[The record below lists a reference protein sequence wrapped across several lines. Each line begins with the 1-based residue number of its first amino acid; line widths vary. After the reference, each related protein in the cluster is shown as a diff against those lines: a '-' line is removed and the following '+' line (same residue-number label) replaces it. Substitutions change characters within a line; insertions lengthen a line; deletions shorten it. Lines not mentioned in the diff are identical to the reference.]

1 MHLAT
6 CGIFVQSK
14 PVLPEKWNQMQHK
27 LSPDQSNLK
36 TDQTGSLQN
45 TNLLVKNFKIFW
57 FGDRI
62 EIFLASIFKLY
73 KLTTNVF
80 SYLKISTQNLVNN
93 TFNPAE
99 FFRLSTCV
107 YQVLNKF
114 QTFLPIQRLLDQRQD
129 GTSYRA
135 CLKRRHVYEA
145 VWPSGRV
152 AEINFG

>member
-45 TNLLVKNFKIFW
+45 TNQLVKNF
-57 FGDRI
+57 
-62 EIFLASIFKLY
+62 IFKLY